1 MMPSFVLRCLHGF
14 GAVVLLGTG
23 GVARIML
30 TALFA
35 AALAERGLLTIARLS
50 AKVAGNE
57 RAER

>member
-1 MMPSFVLRCLHGF
+1 MGSARWSFS
-14 GAVVLLGTG
+14 APTG

>member
-1 MMPSFVLRCLHGF
+1 MGSARWSFP
-14 GAVVLLGTG
+14 APA